1 MFNLKNTYL
10 SVNNIYAPP
19 VLKSDGTNLVE
30 SKNQFNL
37 NLTQKLSDFWSF
49 TTSQHL
55 IKNKLKFHGIN
66 AKILYE
72 DECLGASFNWQEFI
86 PIIRKTLHQ
95 IVSCSFS
102 QLKKYWKVTF
112 RIKIVFFFFLLLSI
126 VFLKKYFQK
135 KNLKV

>member
-49 TTSQHL
+49 TTSSTFDK
-55 IKNKLKFHGIN
+55 KNKLKFHGIN
-66 AKILYE
+66 AKIL
-72 DECLGASFNWQEFI
+72 
-86 PIIRKTLHQ
+86 
-95 IVSCSFS
+95 
-102 QLKKYWKVTF
+102 
-112 RIKIVFFFFLLLSI
+112 
-126 VFLKKYFQK
+126 
-135 KNLKV
+135 